1 MSRPILLFALVLA
14 ACAPAPATAPSA
26 APVVSAVSADG
37 SREVTIDVREQL
49 I

>member
-14 ACAPAPATAPSA
+14 ACGTPSAPATVPA
-26 APVVSAVSADG
+26 VSAVAEDG
-37 SREVTIDVREQL
+37 SREVTMDVREQL